1 VLNGQFIDHSPIL
14 FEPGDTLDVKHTI
27 QRYGRIEFNEYMKFL
42 HEAYK
47 CDSINLDNEYAGTWS
62 FVVWF
67 KDYVLIRLFKHSY

>member
-1 VLNGQFIDHSPIL
+1 
-14 FEPGDTLDVKHTI
+14 
-27 QRYGRIEFNEYMKFL
+27 MKFL